1 MIRLPPRS
9 TRTDT
14 LFPYTT
20 PFRSDVLHIAYLLR
34 AAAHLQQGVVRR
46 GARVD
51 GIEAEAVREARAP
64 TGSELPVLALDVV
77 HHHRM
82 RPGQERRYDET
93 DPLACPRGR
102 KHHHVLGAGV
112 TQVASGEPAEEDP
125 RSGAQRRRGHV
136 IAVRPAR
143 RAMNR
148 RRRALAA
155 AASDKGNKRGHDT
168 TPSRDQATDIEH
180 TRRLRAERH
189 PPHEQL
195 PWRVDRGTAS
205 HQPWRAQ
212 IAGMPN
218 RGRNPLRGRQHTPR
232 PAQKPTPQP
241 ANHAPPLTQTT
252 RHTRTPPPHDPTAPA
267 ARPPRTTK

>member
-1 MIRLPPRS
+1 M
-9 TRTDT
+9 
-14 LFPYTT
+14 
-20 PFRSDVLHIAYLLR
+20 
-34 AAAHLQQGVVRR
+34 
-46 GARVD
+46 
-51 GIEAEAVREARAP
+51 
-64 TGSELPVLALDVV
+64 
-77 HHHRM
+77 
-82 RPGQERRYDET
+82 
-93 DPLACPRGR
+93 
-102 KHHHVLGAGV
+102 LGAGV

-195 PWRVDRGTAS
+195 RS
-205 HQPWRAQ
+205 EE
-212 IAGMPN
+212 
-218 RGRNPLRGRQHTPR
+218 HTSEL
-232 PAQKPTPQP
+232 QS
-241 ANHAPPLTQTT
+241 LM
-252 RHTRTPPPHDPTAPA
+252 RTSYTVICL
-267 ARPPRTTK
+267 KK